1 MRSLQL
7 AAHLSDSV
15 PARRHSVAIRA
26 ALVGLLSLAG
36 LLTAS
41 LPAVAAEGAPGAL
54 PPSVRIKPL
63 MVPVVN
69 AGRIEK
75 YTQVEVNLEIGDALR
90 LGEVQLSIPR
100 LHDAVLTAIYK
111 GIDEGWIV
119 RGNIANVPALRRRID
134 ESVVAMFGKDVVTR
148 ILITPIAR
156 QSSLQ

>member
-1 MRSLQL
+1 MR
-7 AAHLSDSV
+7 
-15 PARRHSVAIRA
+15 
-26 ALVGLLSLAG
+26 GLLSVLCLAL
-36 LLTAS
+36 LLTLPSAPPAAAS
-41 LPAVAAEGAPGAL
+41 EGAAGAL

-75 YTQVEVNLEIGDALR
+75 YTQVEVNLEVGDSLK

-100 LHDAVLTAIYK
+100 LQDAILTAIYK
-111 GIDEGWIV
+111 GVDEGWIV

-134 ESVVAMFGKDVVTR
+134 ESVIAMFGKDVITR

-156 QSSLQ
+156 QSALQ

>member
-1 MRSLQL
+1 MRGFLPAPIL
-7 AAHLSDSV
+7 ALLLMLS
-15 PARRHSVAIRA
+15 AA
-26 ALVGLLSLAG
+26 ALHPA
-36 LLTAS
+36 TAS
-41 LPAVAAEGAPGAL
+41 EGAPGAL

-69 AGRIEK
+69 GGRIEK

-100 LHDAVLTAIYK
+100 LHDAILTAIYT

-119 RGNIANVPALRRRID
+119 RGNIANVPALRRRIG

>member
-1 MRSLQL
+1 MR
-7 AAHLSDSV
+7 
-15 PARRHSVAIRA
+15 
-26 ALVGLLSLAG
+26 GLLSALSLA
-36 LLTAS
+36 LVLT
-41 LPAVAAEGAPGAL
+41 LPSAQSAIANEGAPGAL

-75 YTQVEVNLEIGDALR
+75 YTQVEVNLEVGDALK

-100 LHDAVLTAIYK
+100 LQDAILTAIYK
-111 GIDEGWIV
+111 GVDEGWIV